1 MPDEPIPQR
10 ILPMKQVVQHVRSGK
25 TAVVDAP
32 IPAPGPGMVLVR
44 TAASVIS
51 SGTER
56 TLVEFAEKN
65 LLGKAVA
72 RPDLVRQ
79 TLDKARREGVLSA
92 AEAVRSRLDEAM
104 PLGYASSGTIVEV
117 GEGVDEFQPGDRV
130 ACGGGGYAVHAEYA
144 VVPRNLVARLPEGVS
159 FEEGAFATLGAI
171 ALHAFRLGESRV
183 GEDVAVLGLGLIGQ
197 LAAGIARAAGC
208 TVFGVDVQP
217 DRVELARRLGARA
230 SLREEAEA
238 AGRSVMG
245 GRGFDCVLIC
255 ADGPSNDPIELAAAL
270 ARDRG
275 RIVAVGAVGL
285 DVPRRTFYE
294 KELRLI
300 VSRSYGPGRYDPA
313 YEEGGHD
320 YPAAY
325 VRWTEGRNLQAFLD
339 LVGAGKVDVQPLISH
354 RLPVDQAEAAYAA
367 LTQGALGVVL
377 TYPGAADLAVA
388 PGARRIDFPEAAAG
402 QGQLGLG
409 VLGAGNYARQVVFP
423 IVRRIS
429 EVRRIGVASPRGL
442 GAADAARRFGFRY
455 ASSEEETILADPE
468 IQVVA
473 ILTRH
478 HLHAGQ
484 TARALRAGKHV
495 FCEKPLALDREGVE
509 DVAQALAES
518 GKLLTVG
525 FNRRYAPA
533 GLRLK
538 AFLQSGAGAWTA
550 SYRVNAGPL
559 PRGHWLLDPAQGG
572 GRLLGEACHFL
583 DFLTFLFGSPP
594 ARIQTTGR
602 SEDFV
607 VVSEFRDGSIG
618 TVTYVGGGDRSIA
631 KERVEVFGSGRAAVL
646 DDFRKLTLAEGGRR
660 RVWRDWVR
668 QDKGHRGAWRAFT
681 AAVARGGPPPISYE
695 QVFGVA
701 LATIAAEESLRSGK
715 PLDVHPLAAQ

>member
-1 MPDEPIPQR
+1 
-10 ILPMKQVVQHVRSGK
+10 MKQVVQHVRSGK

-51 SGTER
+51 TGTER
-56 TLVEFAEKN
+56 TLVEFAEKS
-65 LLGKAVA
+65 LLGKALA

-92 AEAVRSRLDEAM
+92 AETVRSRLDEAM
-104 PLGYASSGTIVEV
+104 PLGYASSGTVVEV
-117 GEGVDEFQPGDRV
+117 GEGVGEFHSGDRV

-197 LAAGIARAAGC
+197 LATGVALAAGC
-208 TVFGVDVQP
+208 RVFGVDMQP
-217 DRVELARRLGARA
+217 DRVELARRQGARA

-238 AGRSVMG
+238 MGRPAAG

-285 DVPRRTFYE
+285 DVPRRIFYE
-294 KELRLI
+294 KELQLI

-313 YEEGGHD
+313 YEERGHD

-339 LVGAGKVDVQPLISH
+339 LMGDGKIDVKPLITH
-354 RLPVDQAEAAYAA
+354 RQPVGQAEAAYAA
-367 LTQGALGVVL
+367 LSEGALGVVL
-377 TYPGAADLAVA
+377 TYPGGADVQPL
-388 PGARRIDFPEAAAG
+388 PGGRRIDFPAAKAG
-402 QGQLGLG
+402 QGRLALG

-423 IVRRIS
+423 IVSRMA
-429 EVRRIGVASPRGL
+429 EVRRIGVASARGL
-442 GAADAARRFGFRY
+442 GAAEAARRFGFGY
-455 ASSEEETILADPE
+455 ATSEEETILADAE
-468 IQVVA
+468 VQAVA

-495 FCEKPLALDREGVE
+495 FCEKPLALDRIGVE
-509 DVAQALAES
+509 EVAQALAES
-518 GKLLTVG
+518 GRLLTVG
-525 FNRRYAPA
+525 FNRRHAPA
-533 GLRLK
+533 ARRLQS
-538 AFLQSGAGAWTA
+538 FLQGGSGPWTA
-550 SYRVNAGPL
+550 IYRVNAGPVA
-559 PRGHWLLDPAQGG
+559 RGHWLLDPAQGG
-572 GRLLGEACHFL
+572 GRLMGEGCHFL
-583 DFLTFLFGSPP
+583 DFLAFLFGTSPVRVQ
-594 ARIQTTGR
+594 ASGG

-607 VVSEFRDGSIG
+607 VLSEFGDGSIG
-618 TVTYVGGGDRSIA
+618 TVTYVGSGDRSLA

-646 DDFRKLTLAEGGRR
+646 DDFRTLTLAEGGRR

-668 QDKGHRGAWRAFT
+668 QDKGHRGAWRAFA
-681 AAVARGGPPPISYE
+681 AAVALGGPPPIPYE

-701 LATIAAEESLRSGK
+701 LATIAAEESLRSGQ
-715 PLDVHPLAAQ
+715 PLDVHPLTTR